1 MTAWVC
7 PKCGRVWAWWVSEC
21 NVCNAPVITSA
32 TTDAQPAP
40 DRTALLWRVAT
51 AAEAYLHGTK
61 WQERADLLYALDAL
75 HGVDPPESAQAA
87 PVTRHDIRKRDAA
100 LGRAVRNM
108 PGGARIERFEDDGS
122 WLYSWLEQGDLRK
135 MRHGHMPEEA
145 LGLDGDA

>member
-51 AAEAYLHGTK
+51 AAQRVSYLGGQNDIH
-61 WQERADLLYALDAL
+61 ELRAALNAL
-75 HGVDPPESAQAA
+75 HDDEPPDAPRDDEP
-87 PVTRHDIRKRDAA
+87 PVTRHEIRKRDAA
-100 LGRAVRNM
+100 LGRAVRRM
-108 PGGARIERFEDDGS
+108 PKGASLYHRECDNLWYWEHRKAERS
-122 WLYSWLEQGDLRK
+122 
-135 MRHGHMPEEA
+135 GHTPEEA
-145 LGLDGDA
+145 LGLDGDE